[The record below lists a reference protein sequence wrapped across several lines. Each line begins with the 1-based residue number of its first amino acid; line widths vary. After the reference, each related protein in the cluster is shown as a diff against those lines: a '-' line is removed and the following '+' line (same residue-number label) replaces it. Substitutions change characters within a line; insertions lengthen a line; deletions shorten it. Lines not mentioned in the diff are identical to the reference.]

1 LKSGKEVRAAF
12 LALDAGNAACFRPS
26 PAGRWLADLYE
37 LARRQL
43 RGLGV
48 SAVYGGEFARSAS
61 RSGFFPTAARI
72 APGEWRQFDLVGQSI
87 LKSSGR
93 RVKPVTCGAP
103 KIQGFHDDLILPIY
117 RVFPPAPFT
126 PASRRIRPPARW

>member
-1 LKSGKEVRAAF
+1 MAGAGDRSRRLQKWGEVRAAF

-48 SAVYGGEFARSAS
+48 SAVYGGEFCTFS
-61 RSGFFPTAARI
+61 RPERFFPTAARI
-72 APGEWRQFDLVGQSI
+72 APGEWRV
-87 LKSSGR
+87 
-93 RVKPVTCGAP
+93 
-103 KIQGFHDDLILPIY
+103 
-117 RVFPPAPFT
+117 
-126 PASRRIRPPARW
+126 